1 MDQDDY
7 AMDKATT
14 RMTSFQHEK
23 RAPGQDYSITDNY
36 YNSRGKLL
44 ERGLQFEGREYYN
57 KNDEDYM
64 MDDRD
69 EKIGITGNVLAPAVH
84 QHGGGVR
91 PIYTSS
97 S

>member
-1 MDQDDY
+1 LKD
-7 AMDKATT
+7 
-14 RMTSFQHEK
+14 
-23 RAPGQDYSITDNY
+23 
-36 YNSRGKLL
+36 
-44 ERGLQFEGREYYN
+44 EYYN